1 MKTLLPRL
9 FRRSTE
15 AVMLSAIG
23 VQHVLAA
30 NIGDV
35 PDTGGPGDLAG
46 ALQSVI
52 NFIMLLLGSI
62 AVLVIVIAGVRM
74 IVGGG
79 DEGERSKA
87 RDAIIYAVVGLIIV
101 LIASAI
107 VNFVAN
113 NMGS

>member
-1 MKTLLPRL
+1 MQTLLPRL
-9 FRRSTE
+9 LRRSTE
-15 AVMLSAIG
+15 AIMLSAIG
-23 VQHVLAA
+23 AQQALA

-35 PDTGGPGDLAG
+35 PDTGGPGDLSG
-46 ALQSVI
+46 AIQSVI
-52 NFIMLLLGSI
+52 NFIMLLLGGI

-113 NMGS
+113 NL